1 MPSKRPQAVPPVAW
15 PREAQARQGAA
26 IKKGPTL
33 KKMRSVLGAVA
44 ASCIVAVAILLLSWT
59 TYFAELNST
68 AYDFALRLAG
78 PVSPSSPTTIVAIDE
93 DSLAQIGV
101 WPWSREKLALL
112 IQRVSAGKPRAIALD
127 ILLDDRTTEQ
137 ADNALAIAIANGP
150 PVVLA
155 MRRDS
160 VNGVERWL
168 KPLDRFAQKGVRLG
182 HVHTDPDFDSISRR
196 IFYAKTGEGLVV
208 PAFAVQTLH
217 AAGLSFK
224 SDFEQKQGAAAV
236 IRPQPVNIR
245 FVGDEH
251 SFPHV
256 PAWKIL
262 VGSLDPAQFKNQ
274 IVLIGFTAEG
284 LGDNWLTPFA
294 ETGKKMSGVEVHAN
308 VIDTLYAGRAIA
320 ELPDLVLLLA
330 LAAFLMLLWWLNRQY
345 EGRRFYAAAIATGP
359 ALLALSWFLMKYF
372 HLWFP
377 FPPFWAAIVVVVPG
391 LEIANRGR
399 VIRDLDRKI
408 ERLSDG
414 WTAAIRS
421 FESQSR
427 AAAERRERLFG
438 RARRNSRWRL
448 DAIDFFNE
456 ELMRFL
462 ALNNAILASIE
473 DIIIVSD
480 SLGRVVYQNPAAKRL
495 EKYQDIPYKAA
506 DYVASLLDYRDLRP
520 QFESV
525 LEKMEPVTLNF
536 IPAPDERR
544 FYNLTISP
552 IAPSKVAADMAA
564 ALGVVVS
571 MHDSTAQFEL
581 NQAKSDMVS
590 LVSHELRTPL
600 TSIRGYSDM
609 LLKYNLVQEKGKA
622 FLGTIIDESNRLSQ
636 LIQSFLDI
644 ASIESGRHKITKS
657 DFELAPLLTDMV
669 TVIEP
674 VAAEKQIT
682 VDAADVNG
690 IQVHAD
696 RLLLY
701 QALTNLVTNAI
712 KYSPS
717 GTTVRIRVANGDGR
731 VRFQVADQGFGIP
744 ADEASKIFE
753 KFYRRT
759 NKETRDQSGFGLGL
773 AFVKEVATR
782 HGGDIL
788 VESEVGQGAVFTLWI
803 PN

>member
-1 MPSKRPQAVPPVAW
+1 MLSRRPQAVPPVAW
-15 PREAQARQGAA
+15 PV
-26 IKKGPTL
+26 GPTV
-33 KKMRSVLGAVA
+33 KMMRSFLGAVA
-44 ASCIVAVAILLLSWT
+44 GSCIVAVAVLLLSFT
-59 TYFAELNST
+59 IYFAELNYT
-68 AYDFALRLAG
+68 AYDFVLRLAG
-78 PVSPSSPTTIVAIDE
+78 PLPPSSPTTIVAIDE
-93 DSLAQIGV
+93 DSLARVGT

-112 IQRVSAGKPRAIALD
+112 IQRVSLGKPRAVALD
-127 ILLDDRTTEQ
+127 LLLNDKTTEQ
-137 ADNALAIAIANGP
+137 ADNALALAIANGP

-155 MRRDS
+155 TRRDS
-160 VNGVERWL
+160 VNGVELWRQ
-168 KPLDRFAQKGVRLG
+168 PLDRFAQKDVRLG
-182 HVHTDPDFDSISRR
+182 HVHADPDFDGIIRR
-196 IFYAKTGEGLVV
+196 VLSAKAGEGQVV
-208 PAFAVQTLH
+208 PAFAFQTLH

-224 SDFEQKQGAAAV
+224 SEFERKQGSVTV

-262 VGSLDPAQFKNQ
+262 DGSADATQFKNQ
-274 IVLIGFTAEG
+274 IVLVGFTAEG
-284 LGDNWLTPFA
+284 LGDNWFTPFA
-294 ETGKKMSGVEVHAN
+294 EKQKKMSGVEVHAN

-320 ELPDLVLLLA
+320 DLPDWLAPVLLA
-330 LAAFLMLLWWLNRQY
+330 VFVMLLWWLNRRY

-359 ALLALSWFLMKYF
+359 ALVAVSWFLMKYF
-372 HLWFP
+372 HLWFA
-377 FPPFWAAIVVVVPG
+377 FPPFWAALVVVVPG

-414 WTAAIRS
+414 WTSALRS

-462 ALNNAILASIE
+462 ALNNAILGSIE
-473 DIIIVSD
+473 DIIIVGD
-480 SLGRVVYQNPAAKRL
+480 PLGRVVYQNPAAKRL
-495 EKYQDIPYKAA
+495 EKYQEVPHKAS

-525 LEKMEPVTLNF
+525 REKMEPVTLNF
-536 IPAPDERR
+536 IPAVDGRR
-544 FYNLTISP
+544 FYNLTLAP
-552 IAPSKVAADMAA
+552 IASS
-564 ALGVVVS
+564 GVVVS

-609 LLKYNLVQEKGKA
+609 LLKYNLVQEKGKP

-636 LIQSFLDI
+636 LIQSFLDV
-644 ASIESGRHKITKS
+644 ASIESGRQKITKS
-657 DFELAPLLTDMV
+657 DFELAPLLKDMV
-669 TVIEP
+669 TVMEP
-674 VAAEKQIT
+674 VAAEKRIT
-682 VDAADVNG
+682 IDAAAVNG

-717 GTTVRIRVANGDGR
+717 GTTVWIRVANGDGR
-731 VRFQVADQGFGIP
+731 VRFQVEDQGFGIP
-744 ADEASKIFE
+744 SEDAAKIFE
-753 KFYRRT
+753 KFYRRA
-759 NKETRDQSGFGLGL
+759 NKETREQSGFGLGL

-782 HGGDIL
+782 HGGDIV

>member
-1 MPSKRPQAVPPVAW
+1 
-15 PREAQARQGAA
+15 
-26 IKKGPTL
+26 
-33 KKMRSVLGAVA
+33 MRSVLGAVA
-44 ASCIVAVAILLLSWT
+44 ASCIVAVAILLLFWT
-59 TYFAELNST
+59 IYFAELNST

-93 DSLAQIGV
+93 DSLARVGT
-101 WPWSREKLALL
+101 WPWSRDKLALL
-112 IQRVSAGKPRAIALD
+112 VQRVAAGKPRAVALD
-127 ILLDDRTTEQ
+127 LLLDEKTTEP
-137 ADNALAIAIANGP
+137 ADNALALAIANGP

-160 VNGVERWL
+160 VNGVELWRQ
-168 KPLDRFAQKGVRLG
+168 PLDRFAQKGVRLG
-182 HVHTDPDFDSISRR
+182 HAHADPDFDGINRR
-196 IFYAKTGEGLVV
+196 ILSAKAGEGRVV
-208 PAFAVQTLH
+208 SAFAVQTLH
-217 AAGLSFK
+217 AAGLPFK
-224 SDFEQKQGAAAV
+224 SDFERQQGAVTV
-236 IRPQPVNIR
+236 IRPEPVNIR

-262 VGSLDPAQFKNQ
+262 DGSADAAQFKNQ

-284 LGDNWLTPFA
+284 LGDNWFTPFA
-294 ETGKKMSGVEVHAN
+294 ERQKKMSGVEVHAN
-308 VIDTLYAGRAIA
+308 FIDTLYAGRAIA
-320 ELPDLVLLLA
+320 ELPDWLA
-330 LAAFLMLLWWLNRQY
+330 TVSLAAFVMLLWWLNRQY
-345 EGRRFYAAAIATGP
+345 EGRRFYALAIATGP
-359 ALLALSWFLMKYF
+359 ALLAVSWFLMKYF
-372 HLWFP
+372 HLWFA
-377 FPPFWAAIVVVVPG
+377 FPPFWAALVVLLPG

-408 ERLSDG
+408 VRLSDG
-414 WTAAIRS
+414 WTAALRS

-525 LEKMEPVTLNF
+525 REKMEPVTLNF
-536 IPAPDERR
+536 LPAVDERR

-552 IAPSKVAADMAA
+552 ITPLGAA
-564 ALGVVVS
+564 AASGVVVS

-609 LLKYNLVQEKGKA
+609 LLKYKLVEEKGKP

-644 ASIESGRHKITKS
+644 ASIESGRYKITKS
-657 DFELAPLLTDMV
+657 DFELAPFLKDMV

-674 VAAEKQIT
+674 VAAEKQIAIE
-682 VDAADVNG
+682 AADVNG
-690 IQVHAD
+690 IKVHAD

-744 ADEASKIFE
+744 SEDAAKIFE
-753 KFYRRT
+753 KFYRRE
-759 NKETRDQSGFGLGL
+759 NKETREQSGFGLGL
-773 AFVKEVATR
+773 AFTKEVAAR
-782 HGGDIL
+782 HGGDVI
-788 VESEVGQGAVFTLWI
+788 VESEVGKGSVFTLSI